1 MPTPADPTTAG
12 SWSFKTRVG
21 LVFGVI
27 MFATVLAWSWALSL
41 ATAYPVLIGSAALA
55 YGLGLRH
62 ALDADHIAAI
72 DNVTRRL
79 TAFGQRPAGVGFFFS
94 LGHSTIVAVGTGAGP
109 LAASR
114 FKAEL
119 GHLQDVGGWIGTA
132 VSTGFLLLVAG
143 LNVAV
148 LLSAWRALQ
157 RVRAGNTGGEFDIVG
172 GGPLSRLLKPALR
185 LIRQSLWMY
194 PLGVLFGLGF
204 DTASEI
210 GLLGLSAAQAAKGFP
225 IWAILVFPALFT
237 SAMALV
243 DTAEALF
250 MVSAYSWAQDH

>member
-79 TAFGQRPAGVGFFFS
+79 IGQGQRPAGVGFFFS
-94 LGHSTIVAVGTGAGP
+94 LGHSTIVVAATVGAAFAAG
-109 LAASR
+109 R

-119 GHLQDVGGWIGTA
+119 GALQNIGGWIGSA
-132 VSTGFLLLVAG
+132 VSTGFLLIVAILNALV
-143 LNVAV
+143 LF
-148 LLSAWRALQ
+148 SAWRAL
-157 RVRAGNTGGEFDIVG
+157 R
-172 GGPLSRLLKPALR
+172 P
-185 LIRQSLWMY
+185 
-194 PLGVLFGLGF
+194 
-204 DTASEI
+204 
-210 GLLGLSAAQAAKGFP
+210 
-225 IWAILVFPALFT
+225 
-237 SAMALV
+237 
-243 DTAEALF
+243 
-250 MVSAYSWAQDH
+250 